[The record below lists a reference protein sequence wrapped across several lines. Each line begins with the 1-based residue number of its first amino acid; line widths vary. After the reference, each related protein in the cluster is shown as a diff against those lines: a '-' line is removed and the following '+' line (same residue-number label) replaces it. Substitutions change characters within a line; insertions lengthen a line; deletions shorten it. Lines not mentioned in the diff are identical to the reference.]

1 MIGGNEFNEC
11 KKDKKGIEVKD
22 LGSAKGY
29 MLCWNDGSDDVGL
42 VEWPDYSRK
51 SDKYSSTAL
60 AYWTHVR
67 EMTEVQLTAYLFLAS
82 MHLIVRDNV
91 PHYAVH
97 NCLMQLK
104 EYRRGVAEDMHWIYS
119 ESGKQLE
126 YIKLDD

>member
-29 MLCWNDGSDDVGL
+29 MLCWNAGSDDVVL
-42 VEWPDYSRK
+42 VEWPDYSGYG
-51 SDKYSSTAL
+51 DKYESSAL
-60 AYWTHVR
+60 ACDCKIS
-67 EMTEVQLTAYLFLAS
+67 EMTEKELTGYMFIEA
-82 MHLIVRDNV
+82 MHLIVVDKV
-91 PHYAVH
+91 PYYAVH

-104 EYRRGVAEDMHWIYS
+104 EYRRGVSEDMHWIYS

-126 YIKLDD
+126 YIELDD